1 MLQPVRKLPAGW
13 STSTALHNEP
23 LIMQGCTGLMMINE
37 KGEWAMNKKMKK
49 HLTAV
54 LLGIAM
60 CFELFGTHLM
70 SVDVRAQEVQSNSGP
85 VQLSDP
91 VIAESS
97 EMESGQKVTWDC
109 VWFGG
114 YPQKKVIPSP
124 EKYTDILGESYTIE
138 DKNLYEALQS
148 ATGWDDHNDITLN
161 GQKYRRIREEDAQS
175 IYWGSDGYGYIW
187 EDDNSWSDGWH
198 YFKYEPIKW
207 RILKKDGNQAL
218 LLSDVVLDEQRFHAE
233 EAEVTWETSTV
244 RSWLNGYRA
253 DQNQQNTSYENKGF
267 IHSAFDSRE
276 QAAIADTS
284 VQNESNIASGTDAGN
299 HTRDKIFFLSEA
311 ESYGDSAMR
320 YGFAS
325 EAAVDDEAR
334 RCISS
339 AFAKAMGAHCE
350 EELYS
355 GNCLWWLRS
364 PGENQMSAGNVT
376 DGGTVYDT
384 GSDVSWDLGVRAALN
399 LELSSDQWSY
409 AGTVCSDGTVNEQSP
424 SDPDFPPKPEN
435 PLSNPVLVRDTY
447 EEQAATRVTWD
458 CIYFGSYPQTE
469 VLSTEL
475 RRNYTAFEFIREDD
489 FIESDRLYQK
499 LQQAYGWDERND
511 ITIDG
516 KKYRRMK
523 QEDALWYSG
532 KDGDKPSTLVGN
544 DGWYEWNDSTS
555 WHYFRYDPIKWRVLE
570 CEGNQAFLVADRVL
584 DVRQWTLWR
593 EQYVNNSPW
602 ADCALRGWLNGY
614 VSEREGETFNYQQE
628 NFIDCAFT
636 EEEQNLIL
644 SSDLTNPENDNIAT
658 DKIFILSKDETE
670 TEAYG
675 FVSDG
680 FQSQCCFSE
689 SSSYAKAMG
698 VLFTNR
704 GHANP
709 VDVNGNSV
717 WWLRSTTF
725 DSSGL
730 YGTFGNEK
738 IDNDTQKKR
747 YGVRPALR
755 MDLSDPSAYT
765 RAGTVS
771 FDKTVTDPAASEG
784 GVPGLSS
791 PRIEEDAS
799 LNAGRNVTW
808 DCVYFGSYPQAEV
821 VTSAMSKD
829 YAALKYLTAGKEDLY
844 ISDSVYHTLESTPD
858 SSWNDHNEIT
868 LDDGKKYRRMKK
880 EDAGES
886 IGFGSS
892 GCYNW
897 ADDGWH
903 YFQYEP
909 VKWRVLKTDGR
920 KAYLVSDRAL
930 DYQVYNS
937 RHAPY
942 YISKVRSWLNGYG
955 AGKND
960 GSEDFRTD
968 RNFIDSAF
976 SEAEQD
982 AILNLANKSWKY
994 NSYTL
999 SSGTKV
1005 ERKSWGTTVVDKIN
1019 LLSNWDLAGT
1029 DEAESYGFSRDRSLK
1044 DEGRRCGGSL
1054 YAKAMG
1060 LNRMNEWYL
1069 YTANAGSPDSVL
1081 QTGCF
1086 SEELSAGWNGVRP
1099 AIWLDLSAADCYTS
1113 AGTVTT
1119 REKPQMSGDCGK
1131 NVKWNFHEETG
1142 ELVISGTGPMDDY
1155 ESITDL
1161 PWYELR
1167 KERMVTRITVEDG
1180 VTRIGKQAFRSMAN
1194 ILGPHWEDSL
1204 EEVEIADSVKE
1215 IGNYAF
1221 FNCNVLKSAA
1231 IPDGTEKVGTGAF
1244 CYCEQMKK
1252 LTVGNRV
1259 KTVGSAAFAES
1270 GITELI
1276 LPESVASLGED
1287 ELGKETIDADTVFS
1301 SLMTK
1306 GGVCYSC
1313 PNLERVKLPSGM
1325 TEIPEQMF
1333 ANCTSLTEIQI
1344 PDGVTS
1350 IGRFA
1355 FSQCS
1360 ALEEIVIPKS
1370 VRSIGCYTFAGC
1382 SALKRVEFLGRAP
1395 VFEKEGSGCL
1405 AFKDVEADVYYPED
1419 DSTWSGD
1426 VRQSYGGLL
1435 GWIPKSQ
1442 EPVQKAEQ
1450 DFKVNPAKLELT
1462 AGEQAR
1468 ITVTGAHGTIS
1479 YTGNKDSVIAVR
1491 RDGMVTALSEGEA
1504 EITAAAS
1511 GDDLYLPAEKKIA
1524 VTVRRKAVSGNTGST
1539 ENTENTGNQGNMGKE
1554 PAKPPKELKKGSKAA
1569 LPSGEVYKVTN
1580 TKGKT
1585 VEYVAPNKKTS
1596 NVVIPAT
1603 VRLEGKTYTVS
1614 AVAGS
1619 AFSKNK
1625 KVKSITIGKNVTK
1638 IGSKAFYQCKQLKKI
1653 TIKSK
1658 KLKTIGKN
1666 AFKGIHVKA
1675 KIKVPRGKL
1684 KTYRK
1689 LFKKKG
1695 QGKKVTIS

>member
-1 MLQPVRKLPAGW
+1 
-13 STSTALHNEP
+13 
-23 LIMQGCTGLMMINE
+23 
-37 KGEWAMNKKMKK
+37 MNKKMKK

-54 LLGIAM
+54 LLGIVM

-70 SVDVRAQEVQSNSGP
+70 SEDVRAQEVQSNSGP

-91 VIAESS
+91 VIVESS
-97 EMESGQKVTWDC
+97 ELESGQKVTWDC
-109 VWFGG
+109 VWFGE

-161 GQKYRRIREEDAQS
+161 GQKYRRIREEDAQGV
-175 IYWGSDGYGYIW
+175 YWESNGYGYIW

-244 RSWLNGYRA
+244 RSWLNGYGA

-424 SDPDFPPKPEN
+424 SVPDFPPEPEN
-435 PLSNPVLVRDTY
+435 PLPNPVLVRDTY

-570 CEGNQAFLVADRVL
+570 CKGNQAFLVADRVL

-1435 GWIPKSQ
+1435 SWIPKSQ

-1524 VTVRRKAVSGNTGST
+1524 VTVRRKAVSGNTG
-1539 ENTENTGNQGNMGKE
+1539 NTENTGNQGNVGKE

-1569 LPSGEVYKVTN
+1569 VPSGEVYKVTN

-1666 AFKGIHVKA
+1666 AFKGIHAKA
-1675 KIKVPRGKL
+1675 KIKVTRGKL